1 MADNYLENKME
12 AYRMRREK
20 EEKARNAR
28 WRKRM
33 DAYRRKLQEK
43 EDCKDE

>member
-20 EEKARNAR
+20 EQKARTAR
-28 WRKRM
+28 WRKRL
-33 DAYRRKLQEK
+33 DAYRKKLQEK
-43 EDCKDE
+43 EAGSNE